1 MLSLLGWV
9 WRGGRAGLEWAG
21 LVAAQE
27 GVASPGQARVVVR
40 LQGRSTELQ
49 LDPAWTVRD
58 VKQLLVARLGPGPAL
73 RPDML
78 RIILA
83 GRELGDE
90 VGVASLDLGHQSILH
105 AVTVQLAPAPA
116 SPAPAPLSETLVDLQ
131 LTGAERLAE
140 ARVATFYCW

>member
-9 WRGGRAGLEWAG
+9 WRVVRAVLEWAG

-105 AVTVQLAPAPA
+105 AVTVQLAPAPP